1 MLKSFFRTLV
11 VFFVCAISDRDD
23 CRPTTMTADR
33 DDGCTGGRLPWHGVP
48 RYLPAMELRRG
59 VVETV
64 GISAVESVETI
75 ELVEAHYVE
84 LRFKFGDGLGIG
96 VHDI

>member
-1 MLKSFFRTLV
+1 
-11 VFFVCAISDRDD
+11 
-23 CRPTTMTADR
+23 MTADR
-33 DDGCTGGRLPWHGVP
+33 DDGCTGGRLPCHGVP

-75 ELVEAHYVE
+75 ELIEAHYVE

-96 VHDI
+96 VHDT